1 MARKKYLDERNDEG
15 GHHQYQK
22 AQKHVNTLQMHQGQG
37 GGTKTRKSQDQA
49 KYNDDSFVGVK
60 KQLAALGLTIREMPG
75 DGNCLFR
82 ALSDQLCG
90 NSRNH
95 LDYRRGVVQYMRDY
109 RSDFEPFVED
119 DVPFDKY
126 VHNLSQPGT
135 FAGNDAIVAF
145 ARLQN
150 VTVVIHQLNS
160 PTWLIHPSKDQNQCS
175 GREVHIAYHNGD
187 HYNSVRTLGDDSE
200 NPTNIKLIAQ
210 GASNE
215 KSPYTST
222 EKGIS
227 SPNKSH
233 SELTTT
239 NSKCTSASEFECYDS
254 CVAYGSRDEDY
265 WVKDSADVDR
275 LVEDVMSQT
284 DYPDPVFVRDT
295 LLDFNFNMAAT
306 VDFILSTSIGML
318 QHHGE
323 HPHLDS
329 AASNIE
335 DSSLNCDQS
344 INASAEVPSNH
355 AKIFTAKKQV
365 TDMDEQCEDVEDS
378 EESTSSKAD
387 DSDDNPS
394 SPTADTES
402 SQNKPSCSRKEVRV
416 TARKKKELKKRERKR
431 EADLRKKRNAN
442 SEGENV
448 VVVSNFGSLDI

>member
-1 MARKKYLDERNDEG
+1 MARKKYLDDRNDEG
-15 GHHQYQK
+15 GHNQYQK
-22 AQKHVNTLQMHQGQG
+22 GQKHVNTLQMHQGQG
-37 GGTKTRKSQDQA
+37 GGTKTRKSQDQS
-49 KYNDDSFVGVK
+49 KYNDDSFLGVQ
-60 KQLAALGLTIREMPG
+60 KQLTALGLTIREMPG

-95 LDYRRGVVQYMRDY
+95 LDYRRAVVQYMRDF

-160 PTWLIHPSKDQNQCS
+160 PAWLIHPSKDQNQCS

-187 HYNSVRTLGDDSE
+187 HYNSVRTMGDDSE
-200 NPTNIKLIAQ
+200 NPTNIKLLAQ
-210 GASNE
+210 GASSG
-215 KSPYTST
+215 KSPYKST
-222 EKGIS
+222 GKS
-227 SPNKSH
+227 VPSPNKSR
-233 SELTTT
+233 SESLTA
-239 NSKCTSASEFECYDS
+239 NSKCTSTSVFESYDS

-295 LLDFNFNMAAT
+295 LLDFNFDMAAT
-306 VDFILSTSIGML
+306 VDFILSTSFVMS
-318 QHHGE
+318 QQHGE
-323 HPHLDS
+323 KPDT
-329 AASNIE
+329 AASNI
-335 DSSLNCDQS
+335 DNSSLSNDQS
-344 INASAEVPSNH
+344 TNASGEVSSNQTKVF
-355 AKIFTAKKQV
+355 AVKKQV
-365 TDMDEQCEDVEDS
+365 TDMDEQCEDVDES
-378 EESTSSKAD
+378 EESTSSKTAD

-394 SPTADTES
+394 SPPADTES
-402 SQNKPSCSRKEVRV
+402 SQKPSCSRKEVRV
-416 TARKKKELKKRERKR
+416 NARKKKELKKREKKR
-431 EADLRKKRNAN
+431 EAELRKKRNAN